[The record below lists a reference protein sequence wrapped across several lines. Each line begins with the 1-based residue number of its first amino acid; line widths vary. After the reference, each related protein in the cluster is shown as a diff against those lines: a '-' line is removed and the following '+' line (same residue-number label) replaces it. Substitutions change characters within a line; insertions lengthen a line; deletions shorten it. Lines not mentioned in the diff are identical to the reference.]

1 MCELTTLARYSAV
14 YGLTVDE
21 RRGMENRMCVT
32 DLRATYERLTN
43 FLLKFNRASENVNEL
58 RQIVPSASANSNSI
72 VLAEA

>member
-1 MCELTTLARYSAV
+1 
-14 YGLTVDE
+14 
-21 RRGMENRMCVT
+21 MENRMCVT